1 MKVLILA
8 GGFGT
13 RITEENEIKP
23 KPMVEI
29 GGKPIIW
36 HIMKIYSHYGFN
48 DFVILLGYK
57 GYIIKEYFANYF
69 LHQSDLTIDL
79 AVNSVETI
87 QSKAEPWKITLLDT
101 GINTLTAGRIKKV
114 QQHVGNE
121 RFMLTYGDG
130 VSDININNLLE
141 FHTQNSKTATVTA
154 VRPLG
159 RFGSLNLDD
168 NSMVS
173 SFQEKTE
180 GENSWING
188 GFFVF
193 EPEIFNYISNED
205 SMLEDR
211 PLQALVKAD
220 ELVAYKHGGFWK
232 AMDTPRD
239 RLELERLWNSDKAPW
254 KFWE

>member
-1 MKVLILA
+1 
-8 GGFGT
+8 
-13 RITEENEIKP
+13 
-23 KPMVEI
+23 
-29 GGKPIIW
+29 
-36 HIMKIYSHYGFN
+36 
-48 DFVILLGYK
+48 
-57 GYIIKEYFANYF
+57 
-69 LHQSDLTIDL
+69 
-79 AVNSVETI
+79 
-87 QSKAEPWKITLLDT
+87 
-101 GINTLTAGRIKKV
+101 
-114 QQHVGNE
+114 
-121 RFMLTYGDG
+121 
-130 VSDININNLLE
+130 
-141 FHTQNSKTATVTA
+141 
-154 VRPLG
+154 
-159 RFGSLNLDD
+159 
-168 NSMVS
+168 MVS